1 MNSLFFYTIGIAF
14 TSGIFFRSFFDSGVS
29 GILLTGMI
37 GTACLIA
44 GRVLGSKKDSV
55 LFLVALVGIFGALG
69 MARLEYTEKQVS
81 PYTTLE
87 GEKIELEARVVA
99 EPDVRETT
107 THLYVT
113 PLDTTIGK
121 ERILVTADKF
131 LIENQEIQYGDVVD
145 IKGTLKKPKAF
156 ATDTGREFD
165 YAGFLR
171 AKGVSY
177 TVSYAEVTRVSHTET
192 FMGKLFA
199 GKQKFLT
206 ALEDAIPEPASGLGA
221 GMLLGVNGALGNR
234 LDAVFRE
241 TGIIHIVVL
250 SGYNIM
256 VVVAVLMYVLT
267 FFLFPR
273 TRMVVGACTI
283 ALFALLV
290 GLSAT
295 VLRAS
300 IMATLL
306 LIARGTGRTY
316 AVLRALTL
324 AGVGMLMVNPY
335 LLAHDPGFQLSFLA
349 TLGIILFLPRIEER
363 LTLIPERFGVRGL
376 LATTFSAQIAVLPL
390 LLYHTGTISL
400 IGIVTNVL
408 VLPMVPYAMLLTF
421 FTGMAGLLSF
431 TFGMGIG
438 FVAYLSLSYIITIA
452 EWCAR
457 VPFASVTVSAFPFW
471 AMVVAYTGIALLYV
485 WLKKRT
491 QETGE
496 NNTEIENAYAGWVIE
511 EDVEGE
517 VKVGKEQP
525 PEARS
530 ASGDSKSTFPFR

>member
-1 MNSLFFYTIGIAF
+1 M
-14 TSGIFFRSFFDSGVS
+14 S
-29 GILLTGMI
+29 GILLIGMI
-37 GTACLIA
+37 GIACFIA
-44 GRVLGSKKDSV
+44 GKVLRSNKKSV

-69 MARLEYTEKQVS
+69 MARLEYSEEQVS

-99 EPDVRETT
+99 EPDVREIT

-131 LIENQEIQYGDVVD
+131 LIENQEIQYGDVVH

-165 YAGFLR
+165 YPGFLR

-177 TVSYAEVTRVSHTET
+177 MMSYAEVTRVSHSET
-192 FMGKLFA
+192 FMGKLFV

-221 GMLLGVNGALGNR
+221 GMLLGVNGALGEH
-234 LDAVFRE
+234 LDTVFRE

-256 VVVAVLMYVLT
+256 VVVAVLMYILT

-273 TRMVVGACTI
+273 TRMVVGACII

-306 LIARGTGRTY
+306 LIAQGTGRTY

-349 TLGIILFLPRIEER
+349 TLGLILFSPHIEER
-363 LTLIPERFGVRGL
+363 LTAVPERYGIRGFL
-376 LATTFSAQIAVLPL
+376 TATLSAQVAVLPL
-390 LLYHTGTISL
+390 LLFHTGTISL
-400 IGIVTNVL
+400 IGVVTNVL

-421 FTGMAGLLSF
+421 FTGMVGLLSH
-431 TFGMGIG
+431 TLGMGVG
-438 FVAYLSLSYIITIA
+438 FVAYLSLLYIITIA

-457 VPFASVTVSAFPFW
+457 VPFASVTVSSFPFW
-471 AMVVAYTGIALLYV
+471 AMVVAYASIALLYV

-491 QETGE
+491 QETSE
-496 NNTEIENAYAGWVIE
+496 ENTEIENAYVGWVIE
-511 EDVEGE
+511 EETDGE
-517 VKVGKEQP
+517 KHSKAGKEKSPKAQ
-525 PEARS
+525 S
-530 ASGDSKSTFPFR
+530 APGDSKPSFPFR

>member
-1 MNSLFFYTIGIAF
+1 MQNTLFYIIGVAF
-14 TSGIFFRSFFDSGVS
+14 TSGVFLRSFFDTGVS
-29 GILLTGMI
+29 GILLTGMVGI
-37 GTACLIA
+37 ACFIA
-44 GRVLGSKKDSV
+44 GKVLGSTKKSV

-69 MARLEYTEKQVS
+69 MARLEYSEEQVS

-87 GEKIELEARVVA
+87 GEKMELETRVVR

-107 THLYVT
+107 TQLYVT
-113 PLDTTIGK
+113 PVDTTIGK
-121 ERILVTADKF
+121 ERILVTADRF
-131 LIENQEIQYGDVVD
+131 LIENQEIQYGDILN

-156 ATDTGREFD
+156 ETDTGRKFD
-165 YAGFLR
+165 YPGFLR

-206 ALEDAIPEPASGLGA
+206 AVEDAIPDPASGLGA

-273 TRMVVGACTI
+273 TRMIVGACTI

-306 LIARGTGRTY
+306 LIAQGTGRTY
-316 AVLRALTL
+316 AVTRALTL

-349 TLGIILFLPRIEER
+349 TLGLILFSPHIEER
-363 LTLIPERFGVRGL
+363 LTAVPEKYGIRGFL
-376 LATTFSAQIAVLPL
+376 TATLSAQVAVLPL
-390 LLYHTGTISL
+390 LLFHTGTISL
-400 IGIVTNVL
+400 IGVVTNVL

-421 FTGMAGLLSF
+421 FTGMAGLVSHAL
-431 TFGMGIG
+431 GMGIG

-457 VPFASVTVSAFPFW
+457 VPFASVTVSSFPFW
-471 AMVVAYTGIALLYV
+471 AMIVAYTGIALLYV
-485 WLKKRT
+485 WLKK
-491 QETGE
+491 QPYETAE
-496 NNTEIENAYAGWVIE
+496 NNTEIENPYAGWVIE
-511 EDVEGE
+511 EDREEGA
-517 VKVGKEQP
+517 KAGKEQFP
-525 PEARS
+525 
-530 ASGDSKSTFPFR
+530 FPFR